1 MTEKVI
7 RLSAQEIQR
16 LEAIL
21 LDKDKEDALRFLR
34 EVVQEK
40 LTGTT
45 GHPCGP
51 KPV

>member
-1 MTEKVI
+1 MTEKSI

-34 EVVQEK
+34 EVVKEK
-40 LTGTT
+40 LAGTP